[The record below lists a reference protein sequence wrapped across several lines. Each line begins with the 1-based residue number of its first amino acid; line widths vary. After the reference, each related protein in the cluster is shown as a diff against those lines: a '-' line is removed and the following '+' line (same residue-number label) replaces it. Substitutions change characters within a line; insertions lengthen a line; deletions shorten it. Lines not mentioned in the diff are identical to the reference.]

1 MLCTVYVLH
10 HYYSPLQIITE
21 PLVHFHMEREA
32 ATTVRGLV
40 EVSVLRWLRL
50 QNADDVVS
58 GEQPEKYTGGVGC
71 QGGGESCQLP
81 SG

>member
-1 MLCTVYVLH
+1 
-10 HYYSPLQIITE
+10 
-21 PLVHFHMEREA
+21 MEREA
-32 ATTVRGLV
+32 ATTVRALV

-50 QNADDVVS
+50 QNADDEVS